1 MIARIAFSPAVGET
15 AAGTGQEGSMPL
27 ENERVAWFN
36 GRIMRESEVM
46 IPFRDQGFLR
56 GDAVFDMTRSFNG
69 AAFRLKEHIAR
80 LYRSLKYLDIDPGLT
95 PAEMA
100 AVSEDVLARNRHLLG
115 PGEDYWLAQRVSR
128 GIHPVPGDH
137 WEHYGPN
144 VIVECVPLPL
154 RERAKHFRDGI
165 DVITPSVRRTPPDAL
180 SPRAKMH
187 QYLNLVLA
195 DREAKAQNPEA
206 WAVLLDASGNL
217 AEGLGSNI
225 FLVRDGGLATPRERF
240 VLPGVSR
247 QAVIDLGGRLGIPC
261 EEKDLDLYDAYIA
274 DECFLTS
281 TSLCICG
288 VRSLNGRSFA
298 AGAPPGPVTRR
309 LTEAYKELVGCDFV
323 AQYLQRLDS

>member
-1 MIARIAFSPAVGET
+1 MALA
-15 AAGTGQEGSMPL
+15 
-27 ENERVAWFN
+27 NERVAWFN
-36 GRIMRESEVM
+36 GKIVRESEVL

-56 GDAVFDMTRSFNG
+56 GDAVFDMTRSFHG
-69 AAFRLKEHIAR
+69 KAFRLAEHIAR
-80 LYRSLKYLDIDPGLT
+80 LYRSLRYLDIDPGLS

-100 AVSEDVLARNRHLLG
+100 AISEDVLARNRHLLA
-115 PGEDYWLAQRVSR
+115 PGEDYWLAQRISR

-137 WEHYGPN
+137 WDHYGPN

-154 RERAKHFRDGI
+154 RERARYFRDGI
-165 DVITPSVRRTPPDAL
+165 DVVTPSLRRTPPEAL

-195 DREAKAQNPEA
+195 DREVKAQNPEA
-206 WAVLLDASGNL
+206 WAVLLNASGNL

-225 FLVRDGGLATPRERF
+225 FLVRDGGLLTPRERY

-247 QAVIDLGGRLGIPC
+247 QATIDLAQRLGIPFA
-261 EEKDLDLYDAYIA
+261 EQDIDLYDAYTA

-298 AGAPPGPVTRR
+298 AGKPPGPITQR
-309 LTEAYKELVGCDFV
+309 LIDAYKELAGCDFV
-323 AQYLQRLDS
+323 AQYLQRLDG